1 MSIVVEALNRLHEA
15 EQRDLAEA
23 SLVMPVNGGR
33 RVLARQILVG
43 GCGLVAVSVSAF
55 WLLPPE
61 TLTMAR
67 RVVARLT
74 LPTVVTTAPPAFK
87 APPIAR
93 SSAPAPPAT
102 PTVAAPSAPPA
113 VTAVTPPPAGAP
125 SVEAAI
131 SPEPARLRSLVAATR
146 PDPPSGGIVPA
157 QSRAVL
163 AALEREVAERA
174 ALGKAAPPR
183 APVSSPGSVA
193 PAAPPAVD
201 SVVASAPTREVS
213 RSAFRLGVLYQQAGD
228 HARAVDQYRQQ
239 LAVDPRDVSTLNNL
253 AVSLRHLG
261 ALEEAVTLLERAV
274 SLDPRY
280 DKALTNLGVVQ
291 QLSNRQDAAMAA
303 HLRALAVNPRSWES
317 AFNLGLLLWE
327 TDDIERASQFFRK
340 AIALRPHAPASY
352 HLALIAQRQGNTD
365 EAIRRLQEVSRASG
379 GTSPELR
386 ADADARLRALLDRA
400 RR

>member
-1 MSIVVEALNRLHEA
+1 MLSAPPLTVGAPEPSTPASAPVEDTRPAKHRPA
-15 EQRDLAEA
+15 
-23 SLVMPVNGGR
+23 PV
-33 RVLARQILVG
+33 AAIQP
-43 GCGLVAVSVSAF
+43 
-55 WLLPPE
+55 PPE
-61 TLTMAR
+61 EVPAAR
-67 RVVARLT
+67 
-74 LPTVVTTAPPAFK
+74 
-87 APPIAR
+87 
-93 SSAPAPPAT
+93 PPAT
-102 PTVAAPSAPPA
+102 PRVRA
-113 VTAVTPPPAGAP
+113 
-125 SVEAAI
+125 
-131 SPEPARLRSLVAATR
+131 
-146 PDPPSGGIVPA
+146 PDPT
-157 QSRAVL
+157 
-163 AALEREVAERA
+163 
-174 ALGKAAPPR
+174 LGL
-183 APVSSPGSVA
+183 
-193 PAAPPAVD
+193 
-201 SVVASAPTREVS
+201 
-213 RSAFRLGVLYQQAGD
+213 FRLGVLYQQAGD

-239 LAVDPRDVSTLNNL
+239 VAVDPRDVSTLNNL